1 MKEREKIEEKYKW
14 DLSPLCKNDEECYKK
29 IEEIDK
35 YLEKVKKYEGKLNNK
50 KDILNYLKLAEEID
64 EKFDPIILYCHL
76 KSAENISDSKR
87 NEMEEKLEYKL
98 NQFSIETSF
107 VYSEFNELSNEMLDD
122 IIKDK
127 KFKNYDR
134 MFEHIK
140 KDKKHTLSK
149 KEEKLLSGMSF
160 LGGFSSNMS
169 IFSDA
174 DLKFDKIK
182 DSKGKEYELN
192 QSNYGVLIRSED
204 RELRKNAMKTLNGTF
219 GKYIHF
225 LSNNF
230 INEIK
235 SSCYFAKI
243 RNYNSCIESALEN
256 EEVSRKV
263 YDTLIKCIHENFD
276 ILFDYFKEK
285 QKLMGLKDFY
295 IYDSTAYITKG
306 KSKKY
311 TYDEAIEI
319 VKKAVSPLG
328 EEYVKLIQ
336 RAKDER
342 WIDVMPNKDKDSGA
356 YQTGV
361 YGYHPYVLTNFEG
374 DIDSIFTLA
383 HELGHAMHSYFS
395 DKTQPR
401 QKSSYVIFLAEIASV
416 TNEVLLLNYL
426 ISTAKTKDEKIFYYS
441 KIFEEVKL
449 TMFRQAMFA
458 EFEEKIYDMQENG
471 DVLTKDK
478 LCNLYYD
485 LNKMYFGKTKL
496 IDEIHYE
503 WARVPHFFRTFY
515 VYKYAIGMICAINFA
530 NRILSKEE
538 GALDDYFKFLSA
550 GCSDTPIEI
559 LKKSGCDLETDQ
571 PFDKCFDY
579 LRKTLQ
585 NWKKI

>member
-1 MKEREKIEEKYKW
+1 MKERSKIEEKYKW
-14 DLSPLCKNDEECYKK
+14 DLSPLCKNDEEFYKK
-29 IEEIDK
+29 IEEFDK
-35 YLEKVKKYEGKLNNK
+35 YTAKVKKFEGKLNNK

-64 EKFDPIILYCHL
+64 EKFDPMILYCHL
-76 KSAENISDSKR
+76 KTDEIISDSKR
-87 NEMEEKLEYKL
+87 NEMEAKLENKL
-98 NQFSIETSF
+98 DKFSIETAF
-107 VYSEFNELSNEMLDD
+107 VYNELNDLSNEMLDD

-134 MFEHIK
+134 MFMHIK
-140 KDKKHTLSK
+140 RDKKHTLSK
-149 KEEKLLSGMSF
+149 KEEKLLAGMSF
-160 LGGFSSNMS
+160 LGGFSANLSS
-169 IFSDA
+169 FADA

-204 RELRKNAMKTLNGTF
+204 RELRKNAIKTLNGTF
-219 GKYIHF
+219 GKYINF
-225 LSNNF
+225 LANNF
-230 INEIK
+230 INDIK
-235 SSCYFAKI
+235 TSCYFAKI

-263 YDTLIKCIHENFD
+263 YDTLIKCIHQNFD
-276 ILFDYFKEK
+276 VLFDYFKEK

-295 IYDSTAYITKG
+295 IYDSTAYIRKG

-319 VKKAVSPLG
+319 IKQAVSPLG
-328 EEYVKLIQ
+328 KEYVALIQ
-336 RAKDER
+336 KAKDER
-342 WIDVMPNKDKDSGA
+342 WIDVMPNKDKNSGA

-361 YGYHPYVLTNFEG
+361 FGYHPYVLSNFEG
-374 DIDSIFTLA
+374 DIDSVFTLA

-395 DKTQPR
+395 DKNQPR

-416 TNEVLLLNYL
+416 TNEMLLLNYL
-426 ISTAKTKDEKIFYYS
+426 ISTAKNKDDKIFYYS

-458 EFEEKIYDMQENG
+458 EFEEKIYDIQEKG
-471 DVLTKDK
+471 ESLTKDK
-478 LCNLYYD
+478 LCDIYFD
-485 LNKMYFGKTKL
+485 LNKIYFGKTKL
-496 IDEIHYE
+496 VEEIKYE
-503 WARVPHFFRTFY
+503 WARVPHFFMHFY

-538 GALDDYFKFLSA
+538 GALEDYFKFLSA

-559 LKKSGCDLETDQ
+559 LKKSGCDLETDK
-571 PFDKCFDY
+571 PFKNCFDY
-579 LRKTLQ
+579 L
-585 NWKKI
+585 KKILKEWKNL